1 MGFLDRKSRVV
12 DVVLTAHGRR
22 LFANGELDF
31 AYYAFFD
38 DGIDYDPYSTGS
50 LTDTER
56 DDLIH
61 SSPML
66 EASVIPDRRSLLIP
80 LEPVNQLFGEAPG
93 VPTVARILL
102 PLSGTQ
108 VDLRCDQVQSDGV
121 YRRSATGVTQIDLE
135 LSGEAPPSEGFSIHV
150 YSSGSDGLHE
160 LLPRRD
166 SRGRR
171 SLDPF
176 VAVAL
181 DDEKVLGG
189 PVPGRPETQRKGGQ
203 DLGPDVSRTAVKR
216 RTK

>member
-1 MGFLDRKSRVV
+1 M
-12 DVVLTAHGRR
+12 DVVLTERGRR

-38 DGIDYDPYSTGS
+38 DGIDYDPWSTGS
-50 LTDTER
+50 LTDQER
-56 DDLIH
+56 EDLIH

-66 EASVIPDRRSLLIP
+66 EVAVIPDRRSLLIP
-80 LEPVNQLFGEAPG
+80 LEPVNQVFGEVPG
-93 VPTVARILL
+93 VSTVARVLL
-102 PLSGTQ
+102 PLTGSQ
-108 VDLRCDQVQSDGV
+108 ANLRCDQVQSDGV
-121 YRRSATGVTQIDLE
+121 YRRSATGVTQIDLRVSNE
-135 LSGEAPPSEGFSIHV
+135 VPLGEGFSIHA

-166 SRGRR
+166 SHGRR

-189 PVPGRPETQRKGGQ
+189 PVPGRPETQRRGGQ
-203 DLGPDVSRTAVKR
+203 DLDPDVSQTTVKR
-216 RTK
+216 RVR